1 MGATTLYFEVK
12 NAAIFGGE
20 GSVGYTSAAFSD
32 VQHIEALDDDF
43 ITAQKKITGKMLN
56 VSADLDPEF
65 LHSGKQ
71 RRLQGLFL
79 ILQRLFLI
87 DQGGDLFRP

>member
-1 MGATTLYFEVK
+1 MNPLVSITATLYFEIK

-20 GSVGYTSAAFSD
+20 GSIGYTSAAFSD

-56 VSADLDPEF
+56 VSADDI
-65 LHSGKQ
+65 S
-71 RRLQGLFL
+71 L
-79 ILQRLFLI
+79 ISKEAYI
-87 DQGGDLFRP
+87 TATEGPDGEDGDDWDED

>member
-1 MGATTLYFEVK
+1 MNPLVSITATLYFEVK

-43 ITAQKKITGKMLN
+43 ITAQKKITGKN
-56 VSADLDPEF
+56 AECF
-65 LHSGKQ
+65 
-71 RRLQGLFL
+71 
-79 ILQRLFLI
+79 
-87 DQGGDLFRP
+87 GG